1 MLCSVNCRNV
11 MALTEVSTD
20 ALHAL
25 RASLEQ
31 ALNREK
37 ISMYRPYP
45 KQKAFH
51 AAGKT
56 KRERLLRAGN
66 QNGKSFCIGA
76 EAAYHL
82 TGLYPDWW
90 DGRRWNR
97 PVVVWASSETGE
109 STRDNPQRVLLG
121 LPGEEGTGAIPAR
134 CLGGDGLYGMASG
147 TADLYDFIRIKHY
160 TNGRHDGWSMLRFH
174 YYAQGRRKWQGPP
187 VDFVWFDEEPPED
200 IYDEGLAR
208 TIATGGI
215 AAMSFTPLLGM
226 SKVVMRFIPDPG
238 PDRSDT
244 NMTIEDAEHIPAE
257 EKARIIASF
266 PAHEREARAK
276 GIPTLGSGRI
286 FPIEE
291 SAIKIPAF
299 KIPDHWRRICAFDF
313 GWQHPFAAVWL
324 AIDPDTDTTYVT
336 DVYKISEATPAVHV
350 DAVKPRCGKNA
361 WMPVAWPHDGHQHEK
376 GSGIMLQR
384 QYRDRGLNMLAQHA
398 QHSPED
404 TADETK
410 AIRQSVEA
418 GVLGMLDDMNAG
430 RFKVFDHL
438 EDWFAEFR
446 VYHRKDGKIVALYDD
461 VLSATR
467 YGWMSKEFAE
477 VPPPE
482 ERRADKPRQ
491 YNWKLM

>member
-1 MLCSVNCRNV
+1 MQSLEWLNDLTPDQ
-11 MALTEVSTD
+11 AAALLTEATQ
-20 ALHAL
+20 A
-25 RASLEQ
+25 RRERRLED
-31 ALNREK
+31 
-37 ISMYRPYP
+37 YRPYP
-45 KQKAFH
+45 KQRQFH

-66 QNGKSFCIGA
+66 QNGKSFCIGC

-82 TGLYPDWW
+82 TGLYPEDWV
-90 DGRRWNR
+90 GRRWMR

-121 LPGEEGTGAIPAR
+121 MPGEEGTGAIPKR

-147 TADLYDFIRIKHY
+147 TADLYDFIRVRHY
-160 TNGRHDGWSMLRFH
+160 TNGRFDGWSMLRFK

-208 TIATGGI
+208 TIATGGM

-226 SKVVMRFIPDPG
+226 SKVVMRFIPNCG

-244 NMTIEDAEHIPAE
+244 NMTIEDAEHIPEAE
-257 EKARIIASF
+257 RAKIVASF

-276 GIPTLGSGRI
+276 GIPVLGSGRV
-286 FPIEE
+286 FPVSE
-291 SAIKIPAF
+291 AALKVAAF
-299 KIPDHWRRICAFDF
+299 KIPDHWPRICALDF

-324 AIDPDTDTTYVT
+324 AFDMDNGTTYVY
-336 DVYKISEATPAVHV
+336 DCYRISEATPAVHV
-350 DAVKPRCGKNA
+350 DAVKPRCGKDA

-376 GSGIMLQR
+376 GSGIVLQR

-398 QHSPED
+398 QHAPEG
-404 TADETK
+404 TPDETK

-461 VLSATR
+461 LLSASR
-467 YGWMSKEFAE
+467 YGWMSKAFATVAPVE
-477 VPPPE
+477 H
-482 ERRADKPRQ
+482 RQTKQRA
-491 YNWKLM
+491 YNWRLM